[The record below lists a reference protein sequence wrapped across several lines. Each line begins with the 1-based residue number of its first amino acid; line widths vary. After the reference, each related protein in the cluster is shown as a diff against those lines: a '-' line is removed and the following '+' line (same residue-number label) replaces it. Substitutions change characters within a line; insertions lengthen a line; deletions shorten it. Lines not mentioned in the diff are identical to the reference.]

1 MQYSGTNMRKL
12 KYKALIGLRGV
23 ARSENPRARYWAG
36 KFEFPMIMI
45 ATWIIIEWYAYAQ
58 GVFPPYLHV
67 LTDWLVWSFFL
78 LETVTLTRLVDDKWQ
93 YLLTNWLN
101 LLIIVVALPVLWD
114 GKTEIAALRTLRL
127 FLVLPLLFGISK
139 TARSILSKN
148 QLGITLLVSLF
159 IIVGSG
165 ILIAGIDPAI
175 DNIWDG
181 FWWAWVTVT
190 TVGYGDIVPSSAAGK
205 IFGGLLILFGLG
217 LFSLITASFS
227 AFLLA
232 KDEETIIRDE
242 KEELVRLRRIEERM
256 ENIESLLKRLE
267 SPVSKDR

>member
-1 MQYSGTNMRKL
+1 MQKI
-12 KYKALIGLRGV
+12 KYKSLLGLSGV
-23 ARSENPRARYWAG
+23 AHAENARARYWAH

-45 ATWIIIEWYAYAQ
+45 ATWIIIEWYASAQ
-58 GVFPPYLHV
+58 DIFPPV
-67 LTDWLVWSFFL
+67 LNVMSDWLVWSFFL
-78 LETVTLTRLVDDKWQ
+78 LETALLTSLVDNKFR
-93 YLLTNWLN
+93 YLSTNWLN
-101 LLIIVVALPVLWD
+101 LLIIIVALPVLWN
-114 GKTEIAALRTLRL
+114 GKTEIVALRTLRL
-127 FLVLPLLFGISK
+127 FLVLPLLIGISK

-159 IIVGSG
+159 IIIGSG

-190 TVGYGDIVPSSAAGK
+190 TVGYGDIVPSSAPGK

-232 KDEETIIRDE
+232 KDEEEIIRDE

-256 ENIESLLKRLE
+256 VKLETVLKRLE
-267 SPVSKDR
+267 SSVSKIR

>member
-1 MQYSGTNMRKL
+1 MQKPH
-12 KYKALIGLRGV
+12 YKALIGLRGV
-23 ARSENPRARYWAG
+23 DHSENERARYWAG

-45 ATWIIIEWYAYAQ
+45 ATWIIIEWYAFAQ
-58 GVFPPYLHV
+58 GVFPQYLH
-67 LTDWLVWSFFL
+67 LMTDWLVWSFFL
-78 LETVTLTRLVDDKWQ
+78 LETVILTRLVDNKWR
-93 YLLTNWLN
+93 YLSSNWLN
-101 LLIIVVALPVLWD
+101 LLIIVVAFPLLWD

-139 TARSILSKN
+139 TVRSILSRN

-175 DNIWDG
+175 ESIWDG

-227 AFLLA
+227 AFLLS
-232 KDEETIIRDE
+232 KDEEKIIRDE
-242 KEELVRLRRIEERM
+242 KEELVRLRRIEER
-256 ENIESLLKRLE
+256 IEKLERLLRRLE
-267 SPVSKDR
+267 SSISKSR

>member
-1 MQYSGTNMRKL
+1 MQKL
-12 KYKALIGLRGV
+12 RYRSLLGLRGV
-23 ARSENPRARYWAG
+23 ARSENERARYWAR

-45 ATWIIIEWYAYAQ
+45 ATWIIIEWYANAQ

-67 LTDWLVWSFFL
+67 ITDWLVWSFFL
-78 LETVTLTRLVDDKWQ
+78 LETAILTRLVDNKWR
-93 YLLTNWLN
+93 YLSSNWLN
-101 LLIIVVALPVLWD
+101 LIIILVALPVLWN
-114 GKTEIAALRTLRL
+114 GKTEIAALRTLRV

-139 TARSILSKN
+139 TARSILSRN
-148 QLGITLLVSLF
+148 QLGVTLLVSLF

-232 KDEETIIRDE
+232 KDEEKIIRDE
-242 KEELVRLRRIEERM
+242 REELVRLRRIEERM
-256 ENIESLLKRLE
+256 ENLESLLKRLE
-267 SPVSKDR
+267 SSITKDR